1 MMLWNANKD
10 WLVDVGEGRRPRLW
24 LRAAAGDLL
33 QRPLVRVTMNDD
45 SQKDCRCATVLYRP
59 MQLGN
64 GPRHDVRNKIRVKEH
79 SMHKEQIHT
88 AAAAASSRDVTY
100 LAREPYCD

>member
-1 MMLWNANKD
+1 
-10 WLVDVGEGRRPRLW
+10 
-24 LRAAAGDLL
+24 
-33 QRPLVRVTMNDD
+33 
-45 SQKDCRCATVLYRP
+45 

-88 AAAAASSRDVTY
+88 LQQLQRRHVTC
-100 LAREPYCD
+100 LAREPYCDSVGLLLSFWIKCTVYRRVFCSSMFVLPLRGSLDLVNSVGYDNDKGVVINCYEILN